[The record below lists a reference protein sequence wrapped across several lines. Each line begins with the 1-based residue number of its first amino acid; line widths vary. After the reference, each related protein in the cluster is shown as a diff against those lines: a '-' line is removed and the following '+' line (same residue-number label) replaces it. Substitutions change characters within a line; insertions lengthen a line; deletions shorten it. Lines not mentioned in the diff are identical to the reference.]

1 MASPPPWASKTHSFF
16 IIFSMRFLIDFCSL
30 LARFSLPTCLPK
42 TIKIYQKSMPR
53 GNPSWASIFHRFLVG
68 FCSQLRPQKPQKSL
82 KFHWFYKYFCKIGL
96 SKLTSIFDRF
106 WSQLASIL
114 DQKIN
119 QKSFENPSPEASKKW
134 SKFWWIFEPSWLHFG
149 SQVGAMLA
157 TFLNKKGGGI
167 KCSCLFFGKR
177 LVSIFSPSWP
187 HLGPI
192 WPSFSRL
199 WAELGRGWASM
210 LKHFLH

>member
-1 MASPPPWASKTHSFF
+1 MKNIRHRACAYGVPNLWPQAWTLHSTYSPTCTSLPIEPTFLRGPEIHRPPRTPPRSLQDALFF
-16 IIFSMRFLIDFCSL
+16 HHLIDFCSL

-42 TIKIYQKSMPR
+42 TIKIYQKSIPR

-82 KFHWFYKYFCKIGL
+82 KFHWFYRYFCKIGL

-119 QKSFENPSPEASKKW
+119 QKSLKNPSPEASKK
-134 SKFWWIFEPSWLHFG
+134 
-149 SQVGAMLA
+149 
-157 TFLNKKGGGI
+157 
-167 KCSCLFFGKR
+167 
-177 LVSIFSPSWP
+177 
-187 HLGPI
+187 
-192 WPSFSRL
+192 
-199 WAELGRGWASM
+199 
-210 LKHFLH
+210 